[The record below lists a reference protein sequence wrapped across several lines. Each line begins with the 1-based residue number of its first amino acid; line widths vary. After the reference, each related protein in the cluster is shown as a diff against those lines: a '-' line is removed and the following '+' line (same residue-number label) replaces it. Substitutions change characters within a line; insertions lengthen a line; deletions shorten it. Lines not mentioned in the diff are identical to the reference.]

1 MIDEPMSVVAE
12 QYRTIRTNI
21 QFSSVD
27 KIVKTIMV
35 TSANMSEGK
44 STTVSNLAVAF
55 AQQGKK
61 VLLIDADLRKPTLQ
75 YVFNLKNSVGLSSVL
90 SWRSQLADSINNTH
104 IPDLDVITSGPIPP
118 NPSEL
123 LGSNS
128 MKSLLTTLKSSY
140 EIILIDSP
148 PLLPVTDAKV
158 LGGIVDGL
166 ILVLKS
172 GSTEIEDV
180 KKVKAMIDGI
190 SAKILGTIL
199 NKKKVKT
206 SHDYGYYQNG

>member
-1 MIDEPMSVVAE
+1 MVDEPMSVVAE

-21 QFSSVD
+21 QFSSAD
-27 KIVKTIMV
+27 TILKTIMV

-44 STTVSNLAVAF
+44 STTVSNLAVSF

-61 VLLIDADLRKPTLQ
+61 VLLIDADLRKPSLQ
-75 YVFNLKNSVGLSSVL
+75 YVFILKNSVGLSSVL
-90 SWRSQLADSINNTH
+90 TWHSQLVDCIHDTH
-104 IPDLDVITSGPIPP
+104 IPNLDIITSGPIPP

-123 LGSNS
+123 LGSNA
-128 MKSLLTTLKSSY
+128 MKNLLTTLSNSY
-140 EIILIDSP
+140 DLILIDSP

-166 ILVLKS
+166 VLVLKS
-172 GSTEIEDV
+172 GSTEIEDI

-190 SAKILGTIL
+190 SAKVLGTVL
-199 NKKKVKT
+199 NQKKVKLNQE
-206 SHDYGYYQNG
+206 YLYYYQK

>member
-1 MIDEPMSVVAE
+1 
-12 QYRTIRTNI
+12 
-21 QFSSVD
+21 
-27 KIVKTIMV
+27 MV

-90 SWRSQLADSINNTH
+90 SWRSQLADCINNTH
-104 IPDLDVITSGPIPP
+104 IPDLDVITSGQIPP

-199 NKKKVKT
+199 NKKKVKA